1 MKRATEKKDKPKDPK
16 DKGIFQRKDADGSV
30 TWWARIVRVDGNGAP
45 HQYTRRANDKSH
57 ARKLKRELED
67 EHDNNGE
74 RGLDGARM
82 VFRELAGQYK
92 TSRLIPAVYHGEGD
106 EQRKVSGLRSYKTPQ
121 GFLETLVEHFGAK
134 LIRNITHDD
143 VDQFK
148 LLRLRTPKQRG
159 GHRAIASVNRELEL
173 MRAVMRFAARQGWLT
188 RSPFEMGAP
197 VISKADERRRERVL
211 TYNEEKR
218 LLDACTG
225 RRSHLRPLLVAALDT
240 GLRRG
245 ELLKLNWRDVDLAG
259 RTIKV
264 IALNSKTARPRLV
277 AMTPRLVTELE
288 ALHSNMPQDLD
299 ALVFGITDTV
309 KKSFAA
315 ACKAAGVEGFRF
327 HDCRHTAITRMIQAG
342 IAPMEIMK
350 ISGHTQHVTF
360 ARYVNP
366 DTDAVQRAADTLA
379 AFNALA

>member
-1 MKRATEKKDKPKDPK
+1 MKKATEKKDKPKDPK
-16 DKGIFQRKDADGSV
+16 DKGIFQRKDADGSI
-30 TWWARIVRVDGNGAP
+30 TWWARIVRVDGNGVP

-82 VFRELAGQYK
+82 VFRELAAQYK

-121 GFLETLVEHFGAK
+121 GFLETLVAHFGAK

-143 VDQFK
+143 VEQFK
-148 LLRLRTPKQRG
+148 LLRLTTPKQRG
-159 GHRAIASVNRELEL
+159 GHRTIASVNRELEL

-225 RRSHLRPLLVAALDT
+225 RRSHLRPLLIAALDT

-245 ELLKLNWRDVDLAG
+245 ELLKLNWRDVDIAG

-264 IALNSKTARPRLV
+264 TALNSKTARPRLV

-288 ALHSNMPQDLD
+288 VLHSNVPQDPD

-327 HDCRHTAITRMIQAG
+327 HDCRHTAITRMVQAG

-350 ISGHTQHVTF
+350 ISGHTQHATF

-366 DTDAVQRAADTLA
+366 DTGAVQRAADTLA